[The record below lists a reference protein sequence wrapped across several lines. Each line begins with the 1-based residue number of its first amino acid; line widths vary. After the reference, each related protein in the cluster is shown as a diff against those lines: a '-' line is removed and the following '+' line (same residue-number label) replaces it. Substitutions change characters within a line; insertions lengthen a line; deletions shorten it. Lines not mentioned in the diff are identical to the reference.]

1 MKYLSLV
8 SCFVGILIHSFILA
22 FCYEKISFEK
32 LGNFKKTKF
41 YYVMIFLLTMF
52 IYLINLYINFKF
64 KIFVIVVVMLIFYK
78 VLYKESILN
87 TFFKTIIIYLF
98 LMIGDFFVSMLT
110 MFIPNIKSIGIDY
123 ISFIKD
129 ACTVLDSIFMYL
141 IFKNQNFTQL
151 ISKLI
156 NYLFS
161 KLKYF
166 VFVLLF
172 FAFSSFWIIAYKNA
186 FDLSITTFLM
196 AFCLIVFF
204 ILLCIAMIYQYFKNK
219 TAEKEQK
226 QLLELMEEYENL
238 LETGR
243 ENRHEM
249 LNNLIVLKTEKNKA
263 SEKYEE
269 LLDDIIRQYQS
280 KKSTNYSSL
289 YKLPSGIKGIVYY
302 KMANIKDNEINFI
315 SVISEEMYKLFDEM
329 DTKLYYKVCKITGI
343 LIDNAIEASTVSDDK
358 LLLID
363 IYKEDNLVNI
373 YIENTFEGTVDIDS
387 INKKGFSTK
396 GKNRGLGLHIV
407 STILK
412 ENDNLSL
419 EQRVV
424 NNKFVSI
431 LKIKL

>member
-8 SCFVGILIHSFILA
+8 SCFVGILINVFIMDY
-22 FCYEKISFEK
+22 CYKKISNVSDIK
-32 LGNFKKTKF
+32 RKDFK
-41 YYVMIFLLTMF
+41 YYFLIFVASIIIFFVNLYVDLIYRIFLVLTTMF
-52 IYLINLYINFKF
+52 F
-64 KIFVIVVVMLIFYK
+64 FYK
-78 VLYKESILN
+78 FIYNDSYSN
-87 TFFKTIIIYLF
+87 TFFKTIIIYLC
-98 LMIGDFFVSMLT
+98 LIVGDFLVSLLT
-110 MFIPNIKSIGIDY
+110 MFIPNIKSTGIEY
-123 ISFIKD
+123 VSYVKN
-129 ACTVLDSIFMYL
+129 ACTILDSVFMYFL
-141 IFKNQNFTQL
+141 FRNKKFANLVT
-151 ISKLI
+151 KLL
-156 NYLFS
+156 NYLLS

-166 VFVLLF
+166 VFVILI
-172 FAFSSFWIIAYKNA
+172 FAFSSFWIITYKNA
-186 FDLSITTFLM
+186 FSLNISTFLM
-196 AFCLIVFF
+196 SFCLIMFF
-204 ILLCIAMIYQYFKNK
+204 IFLCIAMIYQYFKNK

-302 KMANIKDNEINFI
+302 KMANIKENEITFT

-343 LIDNAIEASTVSDDK
+343 LIDNAIEASTMSDDK
-358 LLLID
+358 LLLVD
-363 IYKEDNLVNI
+363 IYKEKGLINI
-373 YIENTFEGTVDIDS
+373 YIENTFEGTVDINL

-407 STILK
+407 STILR

>member
-1 MKYLSLV
+1 MSILEITICFLSIMLNVLCMSYCYKKLNNVRKIFGLIYCLLVVILSLIVFVVNYYIVFKYRIILFCLAMVIFYKLVYKDKLSDVIIKTLSIYLVVFIVDFLV
-8 SCFVGILIHSFILA
+8 SLLLIIIFNGGVVDVSYVNYVKAFSTFLVSMCLFLIFTYTKINNLIIKLYKLIKNKNEIFSFILLLMG
-22 FCYEKISFEK
+22 FVVIS
-32 LGNFKKTKF
+32 
-41 YYVMIFLLTMF
+41 
-52 IYLINLYINFKF
+52 
-64 KIFVIVVVMLIFYK
+64 
-78 VLYKESILN
+78 
-87 TFFKTIIIYLF
+87 IITYNNASDLK
-98 LMIGDFFVSMLT
+98 MKN
-110 MFIPNIKSIGIDY
+110 FIPSLCVI
-123 ISFIKD
+123 
-129 ACTVLDSIFMYL
+129 L
-141 IFKNQNFTQL
+141 
-151 ISKLI
+151 
-156 NYLFS
+156 
-161 KLKYF
+161 
-166 VFVLLF
+166 
-172 FAFSSFWIIAYKNA
+172 
-186 FDLSITTFLM
+186 
-196 AFCLIVFF
+196 F
-204 ILLCIAMIYQYFKNK
+204 ILIISIVMIYQYFKTK

-302 KMANIKDNEINFI
+302 KMANIKDNEITFT
-315 SVISEEMYKLFDEM
+315 SVISDEMYKLFDEM

-358 LLLID
+358 LLLVD
-363 IYKEDNLVNI
+363 IYKENNLINI
-373 YIENTFEGTVDIDS
+373 YIENTFEGNVDIDL

-407 STILK
+407 STILR

>member
-1 MKYLSLV
+1 MKYLSFV
-8 SCFVGILIHSFILA
+8 SCFVAIIVNVIVMSICYKKLSKKHNIKKSAYILLTLLVSLIIYFI
-22 FCYEKISFEK
+22 
-32 LGNFKKTKF
+32 N
-41 YYVMIFLLTMF
+41 YYITLKVRIIFLFLTMF
-52 IYLINLYINFKF
+52 IYYKLTFKEKF
-64 KIFVIVVVMLIFYK
+64 G
-78 VLYKESILN
+78 STIL
-87 TFFKTIIIYLF
+87 KTIVIYLF
-98 LMIGDFFVSMLT
+98 LMISEILMSILIML
-110 MFIPNIKSIGIDY
+110 IPGIKNINIEYISYIKDLSTILDSLALVILFNIKPFTRY
-123 ISFIKD
+123 VNKFINFILNKMNY
-129 ACTVLDSIFMYL
+129 VLFIVIL
-141 IFKNQNFTQL
+141 TI
-151 ISKLI
+151 
-156 NYLFS
+156 YLF
-161 KLKYF
+161 LD
-166 VFVLLF
+166 LI
-172 FAFSSFWIIAYKNA
+172 AFSNA
-186 FDLSITTFLM
+186 SSASLRSYFIS
-196 AFCLIVFF
+196 
-204 ILLCIAMIYQYFKNK
+204 ILLLIIFFSLTVIMIYQYFKNK

-226 QLLELMEEYENL
+226 QLLELMDEYENL

-302 KMANIKDNEINFI
+302 KMANIKDNEINFT

-343 LIDNAIEASTVSDDK
+343 LIDNAIEASTVSNDK

-363 IYKEDNLVNI
+363 IYKERDIINI
-373 YIENTFEGTVDIDS
+373 YIENTFEGTINIDL

-407 STILK
+407 STILR
-412 ENDNLSL
+412 ENNNLSL

>member
-1 MKYLSLV
+1 
-8 SCFVGILIHSFILA
+8 
-22 FCYEKISFEK
+22 
-32 LGNFKKTKF
+32 
-41 YYVMIFLLTMF
+41 
-52 IYLINLYINFKF
+52 
-64 KIFVIVVVMLIFYK
+64 
-78 VLYKESILN
+78 
-87 TFFKTIIIYLF
+87 
-98 LMIGDFFVSMLT
+98 
-110 MFIPNIKSIGIDY
+110 
-123 ISFIKD
+123 
-129 ACTVLDSIFMYL
+129 
-141 IFKNQNFTQL
+141 
-151 ISKLI
+151 
-156 NYLFS
+156 
-161 KLKYF
+161 
-166 VFVLLF
+166 
-172 FAFSSFWIIAYKNA
+172 
-186 FDLSITTFLM
+186 
-196 AFCLIVFF
+196 
-204 ILLCIAMIYQYFKNK
+204 MIYQYFKNK

-302 KMANIKDNEINFI
+302 KMANIKENEITFT

-358 LLLID
+358 LLLVD
-363 IYKEDNLVNI
+363 IYKENNLINI
-373 YIENTFEGTVDIDS
+373 YIENTFEGTVDINL

-407 STILK
+407 STILR

>member
-1 MKYLSLV
+1 MSILEITICFLSIMLNVLCVSYCYKKLNNVRKISGLIYCLLVVILSLIVFVINYYIVFKYRIVFFCLAMVIFYKLVYKDKLSDVIIKTLSIYLVVFIVDFLV
-8 SCFVGILIHSFILA
+8 SLLLIIIFNGGVVDVSYVNYVKAFSTFLVSMCLFLIFTYTKINNLIIKLSKVIKNKNEIFSFILLLMG
-22 FCYEKISFEK
+22 FVVISIITY
-32 LGNFKKTKF
+32 NNASD
-41 YYVMIFLLTMF
+41 LTMK
-52 IYLINLYINFKF
+52 N
-64 KIFVIVVVMLIFYK
+64 
-78 VLYKESILN
+78 
-87 TFFKTIIIYLF
+87 
-98 LMIGDFFVSMLT
+98 
-110 MFIPNIKSIGIDY
+110 FIPSLCVI
-123 ISFIKD
+123 
-129 ACTVLDSIFMYL
+129 L
-141 IFKNQNFTQL
+141 
-151 ISKLI
+151 
-156 NYLFS
+156 
-161 KLKYF
+161 
-166 VFVLLF
+166 
-172 FAFSSFWIIAYKNA
+172 
-186 FDLSITTFLM
+186 
-196 AFCLIVFF
+196 F
-204 ILLCIAMIYQYFKNK
+204 ILIISVVMIYQYFKSK
-219 TAEKEQK
+219 TTEKEQK

-302 KMANIKDNEINFI
+302 KMANIKDNEINFT

-358 LLLID
+358 LLLVD
-363 IYKEDNLVNI
+363 IYKENNLINI
-373 YIENTFEGTVDIDS
+373 YIENTFEGTVDINL

-407 STILK
+407 SIILR

>member
-1 MKYLSLV
+1 MSILEITICFLSIMLNVLCVSYCYKKLNNVRKISGLIYCLLVVILSLIVFVINYYIVFKYRIIFFCLAMVIFYKLVYKDKLSDVIIKTLSIYLVVFIVDFLV
-8 SCFVGILIHSFILA
+8 SLLLIIIFNGGVVDVSYVNYVKAFSTFLVSMCLFLIFTYTKINNLIIKLSKVIKNKNEIFSFILLLMG
-22 FCYEKISFEK
+22 FVVISIITY
-32 LGNFKKTKF
+32 NNASD
-41 YYVMIFLLTMF
+41 LTMK
-52 IYLINLYINFKF
+52 N
-64 KIFVIVVVMLIFYK
+64 
-78 VLYKESILN
+78 
-87 TFFKTIIIYLF
+87 
-98 LMIGDFFVSMLT
+98 
-110 MFIPNIKSIGIDY
+110 FIPSLCVI
-123 ISFIKD
+123 
-129 ACTVLDSIFMYL
+129 L
-141 IFKNQNFTQL
+141 
-151 ISKLI
+151 
-156 NYLFS
+156 
-161 KLKYF
+161 
-166 VFVLLF
+166 
-172 FAFSSFWIIAYKNA
+172 
-186 FDLSITTFLM
+186 
-196 AFCLIVFF
+196 F
-204 ILLCIAMIYQYFKNK
+204 ILIISVVMIYQYFKSK

-302 KMANIKDNEINFI
+302 KMANIKDNEINFT

-343 LIDNAIEASTVSDDK
+343 LIDNAIEASTVSNDK

-363 IYKEDNLVNI
+363 IYKEKDIINI
-373 YIENTFEGTVDIDS
+373 YIENTFEGTVDINL

-407 STILK
+407 SIILR

>member
-1 MKYLSLV
+1 MSILEITICFLSIMLNVLCMSYCYKKLNNVRIISGLIYCLLVVILSLIVFVVNYYIVFKYRIIFFCLAMVIFYKLVYKDKLSDVIIKTLSIYLVVFIVDFLV
-8 SCFVGILIHSFILA
+8 SLLLIIIFNGGVVDVSYVNYVKAFSTFLVSMCLFLIFTYTKINNLIIKLSKLIKNKNEIFSFILLLMG
-22 FCYEKISFEK
+22 FVVIS
-32 LGNFKKTKF
+32 
-41 YYVMIFLLTMF
+41 
-52 IYLINLYINFKF
+52 
-64 KIFVIVVVMLIFYK
+64 
-78 VLYKESILN
+78 
-87 TFFKTIIIYLF
+87 IITYNNASDLK
-98 LMIGDFFVSMLT
+98 MKN
-110 MFIPNIKSIGIDY
+110 FIPSLCVI
-123 ISFIKD
+123 
-129 ACTVLDSIFMYL
+129 L
-141 IFKNQNFTQL
+141 
-151 ISKLI
+151 
-156 NYLFS
+156 
-161 KLKYF
+161 
-166 VFVLLF
+166 
-172 FAFSSFWIIAYKNA
+172 
-186 FDLSITTFLM
+186 
-196 AFCLIVFF
+196 F
-204 ILLCIAMIYQYFKNK
+204 ILIISIAMIYQYFKNK

-302 KMANIKDNEINFI
+302 KMANIKENEITFT

-358 LLLID
+358 LLLVD
-363 IYKEDNLVNI
+363 IYKEKGLINI
-373 YIENTFEGTVDIDS
+373 YIENTFEGTVDINL

-407 STILK
+407 STILR

>member
-8 SCFVGILIHSFILA
+8 SCFVGILINVFIMGY
-22 FCYEKISFEK
+22 CYKKISNVSDIK
-32 LGNFKKTKF
+32 RIDFKYCF
-41 YYVMIFLLTMF
+41 LIFVASIIIFFMNLYVDFKYRTFLVMF
-52 IYLINLYINFKF
+52 IMFL
-64 KIFVIVVVMLIFYK
+64 FYK
-78 VLYKESILN
+78 VLYNESIAN

-98 LMIGDFFVSMLT
+98 LIIGDFLVSLLT

-123 ISFIKD
+123 ISFVKD
-129 ACTVLDSIFMYL
+129 ACTILDSIFMFL
-141 IFKNQNFTQL
+141 IFKNQKFTHL
-151 ISKLI
+151 ITKLI

-186 FDLSITTFLM
+186 FDLNITTFLM

-269 LLDDIIRQYQS
+269 LLDDIIGQYQS

-302 KMANIKDNEINFI
+302 KMANIKENEITFT

-329 DTKLYYKVCKITGI
+329 DTKLYYKVCKIIGI
-343 LIDNAIEASTVSDDK
+343 LIDNAIEASTMSDDK
-358 LLLID
+358 LLLVD
-363 IYKEDNLVNI
+363 IYKEKGLINI
-373 YIENTFEGTVDIDS
+373 YIENTFEGTVDINL

-407 STILK
+407 STILR

>member
-8 SCFVGILIHSFILA
+8 SCFVAIIVNVIVMSICYKKLSKKHNIKKSAYILLTLLVSLIIYFI
-22 FCYEKISFEK
+22 
-32 LGNFKKTKF
+32 N
-41 YYVMIFLLTMF
+41 YYITLKVRIIFLFLTMF
-52 IYLINLYINFKF
+52 IYYKLTFKEKF
-64 KIFVIVVVMLIFYK
+64 GPT
-78 VLYKESILN
+78 IL
-87 TFFKTIIIYLF
+87 KTIIIYLF
-98 LMIGDFFVSMLT
+98 LMISEILMSILIML
-110 MFIPNIKSIGIDY
+110 IPGIKNINIEYISYIKDLSTILDSLALVILFNIKPFTRY
-123 ISFIKD
+123 VNKFINFILNKMNY
-129 ACTVLDSIFMYL
+129 VLFIVIL
-141 IFKNQNFTQL
+141 TI
-151 ISKLI
+151 
-156 NYLFS
+156 YLF
-161 KLKYF
+161 LD
-166 VFVLLF
+166 LI
-172 FAFSSFWIIAYKNA
+172 AFSNA
-186 FDLSITTFLM
+186 SSASLRSYFIS
-196 AFCLIVFF
+196 
-204 ILLCIAMIYQYFKNK
+204 ILLLIIFFSLTVVMIYQYFKNK

-226 QLLELMEEYENL
+226 QLLELMDEYENL

-302 KMANIKDNEINFI
+302 KMANIKDNEINFT

-343 LIDNAIEASTVSDDK
+343 LIDNAIEASTVSNDK

-363 IYKEDNLVNI
+363 IYKERDIINI
-373 YIENTFEGTVDIDS
+373 YIENTFEGTVNIDL

-396 GKNRGLGLHIV
+396 GKNRGLGLYIV
-407 STILK
+407 STILR

>member
-1 MKYLSLV
+1 MSILEITICFLSIMLNVLCMSYCYKKLNNVRKISGLIYCLLVVILSLIVFVVNYYIVFKYRIIFFCLAMVIFYKLVYKNKLSDVIIKTLSIYLVLFIVDFLV
-8 SCFVGILIHSFILA
+8 SLLLIIIFNGGVVDVSYVNYVKAFSTFLVSMCLFLIFTYTKINNLIIKLSKLIKNKNEIFSFILLLMG
-22 FCYEKISFEK
+22 FVVIS
-32 LGNFKKTKF
+32 
-41 YYVMIFLLTMF
+41 
-52 IYLINLYINFKF
+52 
-64 KIFVIVVVMLIFYK
+64 
-78 VLYKESILN
+78 
-87 TFFKTIIIYLF
+87 IITYNNASDLK
-98 LMIGDFFVSMLT
+98 MKN
-110 MFIPNIKSIGIDY
+110 FIPSLCVI
-123 ISFIKD
+123 
-129 ACTVLDSIFMYL
+129 L
-141 IFKNQNFTQL
+141 
-151 ISKLI
+151 
-156 NYLFS
+156 
-161 KLKYF
+161 
-166 VFVLLF
+166 
-172 FAFSSFWIIAYKNA
+172 
-186 FDLSITTFLM
+186 
-196 AFCLIVFF
+196 F
-204 ILLCIAMIYQYFKNK
+204 ILIISIAMIYQYFKNK

-302 KMANIKDNEINFI
+302 KMANIKDNEITFT

-343 LIDNAIEASTVSDDK
+343 LIDNAIEASTMSDDK
-358 LLLID
+358 LLLVD
-363 IYKEDNLVNI
+363 IYKEKDLINI
-373 YIENTFEGTVDIDS
+373 YIENTFEGTVDIDL

-407 STILK
+407 SIILK

>member
-8 SCFVGILIHSFILA
+8 SCFVGILINVFIMGY
-22 FCYEKISFEK
+22 CYKKISNVSDIK
-32 LGNFKKTKF
+32 RIDFKYCF
-41 YYVMIFLLTMF
+41 LIFVASIIIFFMNLYVDFKYRTFLVMF
-52 IYLINLYINFKF
+52 IMFL
-64 KIFVIVVVMLIFYK
+64 FYK
-78 VLYKESILN
+78 VLYNESIAN

-98 LMIGDFFVSMLT
+98 LIIGDFLVSLLT

-123 ISFIKD
+123 ISFVKD
-129 ACTVLDSIFMYL
+129 ACTILDSIFMFL
-141 IFKNQNFTQL
+141 IFKNQKFTHL
-151 ISKLI
+151 ITKLI

-186 FDLSITTFLM
+186 FDLNITTFLM
-196 AFCLIVFF
+196 TFCLIVFF

-302 KMANIKDNEINFI
+302 KMANIKENEITFT

-343 LIDNAIEASTVSDDK
+343 LIDNAIEASTMSDDK
-358 LLLID
+358 LLLVD
-363 IYKEDNLVNI
+363 IYKEKGLINI
-373 YIENTFEGTVDIDS
+373 YIENTFEGTVDINL

-407 STILK
+407 STILR

>member
-1 MKYLSLV
+1 MSILEITICFLSIMLNVLCVSYCYKKLNNVRKISGLIYCLLVVILSLIVFVINYYIVFKYRIIFFCLAMVIFYKLVYKDKLSDVIIKTLSIYLVVFIVDFLV
-8 SCFVGILIHSFILA
+8 SLLLIIIFNGGIVDVSYVNYVKAFSTFLVSMCLFLIFTYTKINNLIIKLFKVIKNKNEIFSFILLLMG
-22 FCYEKISFEK
+22 FVVISIITY
-32 LGNFKKTKF
+32 NNASD
-41 YYVMIFLLTMF
+41 LTMK
-52 IYLINLYINFKF
+52 N
-64 KIFVIVVVMLIFYK
+64 
-78 VLYKESILN
+78 
-87 TFFKTIIIYLF
+87 
-98 LMIGDFFVSMLT
+98 
-110 MFIPNIKSIGIDY
+110 FIPSLCVI
-123 ISFIKD
+123 
-129 ACTVLDSIFMYL
+129 L
-141 IFKNQNFTQL
+141 
-151 ISKLI
+151 
-156 NYLFS
+156 
-161 KLKYF
+161 
-166 VFVLLF
+166 
-172 FAFSSFWIIAYKNA
+172 
-186 FDLSITTFLM
+186 
-196 AFCLIVFF
+196 F
-204 ILLCIAMIYQYFKNK
+204 ILIISVVMIYQYFKNK
-219 TAEKEQK
+219 TTEKEQK
-226 QLLELMEEYENL
+226 QLLKLMEEYENL

-302 KMANIKDNEINFI
+302 KMANIKDNEINFT

-358 LLLID
+358 LLLVD
-363 IYKEDNLVNI
+363 IYKENNLINI
-373 YIENTFEGTVDIDS
+373 YIENTFEGTVDINL

-407 STILK
+407 SIILR

>member
-1 MKYLSLV
+1 MSILEITICFLSIMLNVLCMSYCYKKLNNVRIISGLIYCLLVVILSLIVFVVNYYIVFKYRIIFFCLAMVIFYKLVYKDKLSDVIIKTLSIYLVVFIVDFLV
-8 SCFVGILIHSFILA
+8 SLLLIIIFNGGVVDVSYVNYVKAFSTFLVSMCLFLIFTYTKINNLIIKLSKLIKNKNEIFSFILLLMG
-22 FCYEKISFEK
+22 FVVIS
-32 LGNFKKTKF
+32 
-41 YYVMIFLLTMF
+41 
-52 IYLINLYINFKF
+52 
-64 KIFVIVVVMLIFYK
+64 
-78 VLYKESILN
+78 
-87 TFFKTIIIYLF
+87 IITYNNASDLK
-98 LMIGDFFVSMLT
+98 MKN
-110 MFIPNIKSIGIDY
+110 FIPSLCVI
-123 ISFIKD
+123 
-129 ACTVLDSIFMYL
+129 L
-141 IFKNQNFTQL
+141 
-151 ISKLI
+151 
-156 NYLFS
+156 
-161 KLKYF
+161 
-166 VFVLLF
+166 
-172 FAFSSFWIIAYKNA
+172 
-186 FDLSITTFLM
+186 
-196 AFCLIVFF
+196 F
-204 ILLCIAMIYQYFKNK
+204 ILIISIAMIYQYFKNK

-269 LLDDIIRQYQS
+269 ILDDIIRQYQS

-302 KMANIKDNEINFI
+302 KMANIKDNEITFT

-343 LIDNAIEASTVSDDK
+343 LIDNAIEASTMSDDK
-358 LLLID
+358 LLLVD
-363 IYKEDNLVNI
+363 IYKENNLINI
-373 YIENTFEGTVDIDS
+373 YIENTFEGTIDINL

-407 STILK
+407 STILR

>member
-1 MKYLSLV
+1 MNILEITICFLSIMLNVLCMSYCYKKLNNVRKISGLIYCLLVVILSLIVFVVNYYIVFKYRIIFFCLAMVIFYKLVYKNKLSDVIIKTLSIYLVVFIVDFLV
-8 SCFVGILIHSFILA
+8 SLLLIIIFNGGVVDVSYVNYVKAFSTFLVSMCLFLIFTYTKINNLIIKLSKLIKNKNEIFSFILLLMG
-22 FCYEKISFEK
+22 FVVISIITY
-32 LGNFKKTKF
+32 NNASDFKMK
-41 YYVMIFLLTMF
+41 
-52 IYLINLYINFKF
+52 N
-64 KIFVIVVVMLIFYK
+64 
-78 VLYKESILN
+78 
-87 TFFKTIIIYLF
+87 
-98 LMIGDFFVSMLT
+98 
-110 MFIPNIKSIGIDY
+110 FIPSLCVI
-123 ISFIKD
+123 
-129 ACTVLDSIFMYL
+129 L
-141 IFKNQNFTQL
+141 
-151 ISKLI
+151 
-156 NYLFS
+156 
-161 KLKYF
+161 
-166 VFVLLF
+166 
-172 FAFSSFWIIAYKNA
+172 
-186 FDLSITTFLM
+186 
-196 AFCLIVFF
+196 F
-204 ILLCIAMIYQYFKNK
+204 ILIISIAMIYQYFKNK

-302 KMANIKDNEINFI
+302 KMANIKDNEITFTSI
-315 SVISEEMYKLFDEM
+315 ISEEMYKLFDEM

-343 LIDNAIEASTVSDDK
+343 LIDNAIEASTMSDDK
-358 LLLID
+358 LLLVD
-363 IYKEDNLVNI
+363 IYKEKDLINI
-373 YIENTFEGTVDIDS
+373 FIENTFEGTVDIDL

-407 STILK
+407 SIILK

>member
-1 MKYLSLV
+1 MLNVLCMSYCYKKLNNVRIISGLIYCLLVVILSLIVFVVNYYIVFKYRIIFFCLAMVIFYKLVYKDKLSDVIIKTLSIYLVVFIVDFLV
-8 SCFVGILIHSFILA
+8 SLLLIIIFNGGVVDVSYVNYVKAFSIFLVSMCLFLIFTYTKINNLIIKLSKLIKNKNEIFSFILLLMG
-22 FCYEKISFEK
+22 FVVIS
-32 LGNFKKTKF
+32 
-41 YYVMIFLLTMF
+41 
-52 IYLINLYINFKF
+52 
-64 KIFVIVVVMLIFYK
+64 
-78 VLYKESILN
+78 
-87 TFFKTIIIYLF
+87 IITYNNASDLK
-98 LMIGDFFVSMLT
+98 MKN
-110 MFIPNIKSIGIDY
+110 FIPSLCVI
-123 ISFIKD
+123 
-129 ACTVLDSIFMYL
+129 L
-141 IFKNQNFTQL
+141 
-151 ISKLI
+151 
-156 NYLFS
+156 
-161 KLKYF
+161 
-166 VFVLLF
+166 
-172 FAFSSFWIIAYKNA
+172 
-186 FDLSITTFLM
+186 
-196 AFCLIVFF
+196 F
-204 ILLCIAMIYQYFKNK
+204 ILIISIAMIYQYFKNK

-302 KMANIKDNEINFI
+302 KMANIKENEITFT

-358 LLLID
+358 LLLVD
-363 IYKEDNLVNI
+363 IYKEKGLINI
-373 YIENTFEGTVDIDS
+373 YIENTFEGTVDINL

-407 STILK
+407 STILR

>member
-8 SCFVGILIHSFILA
+8 SCFVAIIINSFVLSN
-22 FCYEKISFEK
+22 CYKKLTKNNDCDKEIYIVYVLLLSVITYFINYFIGLKIRV
-32 LGNFKKTKF
+32 L
-41 YYVMIFLLTMF
+41 FL
-52 IYLINLYINFKF
+52 YLNLC
-64 KIFVIVVVMLIFYK
+64 VFYK
-78 VLYKESILN
+78 LVYKEKFSVTIL
-87 TFFKTIIIYLF
+87 KTIIIYLF
-98 LMIGDFFVSMLT
+98 LMISEIFMSILIMLIPGIKNINIEYIGYIKDLSTILDSLALIILFNIKLFTRNINKFINFIVSKINYVFFVVILT
-110 MFIPNIKSIGIDY
+110 I
-123 ISFIKD
+123 
-129 ACTVLDSIFMYL
+129 
-141 IFKNQNFTQL
+141 
-151 ISKLI
+151 
-156 NYLFS
+156 YLF
-161 KLKYF
+161 LD
-166 VFVLLF
+166 LI
-172 FAFSSFWIIAYKNA
+172 AFSNA
-186 FDLSITTFLM
+186 SSANLRSYFIS
-196 AFCLIVFF
+196 
-204 ILLCIAMIYQYFKNK
+204 ILLLIIFFSLTVVMIYQYFKNK

-302 KMANIKDNEINFI
+302 KMANIKENEITFT

-358 LLLID
+358 LLLVD
-363 IYKEDNLVNI
+363 IYKENNLINI
-373 YIENTFEGTVDIDS
+373 YIENTFEGTVDINL

-407 STILK
+407 STILR

>member
-1 MKYLSLV
+1 MSILEITICFLSIMLNVLCMSYCYKKLNNVRKISDLIYCLLVVILSLIVFVVNYYIVFKYRIIFFCLAMVIFYKLVYIDKLSDVIIKTLSIYLVVFIVDFLVLLLLIIIFNGGVVDV
-8 SCFVGILIHSFILA
+8 SYVNYVKAFSTFLVSMCLFLIFTYTKINNLIIKLSKLIKNKNEIFSFILLLMG
-22 FCYEKISFEK
+22 FVVIS
-32 LGNFKKTKF
+32 
-41 YYVMIFLLTMF
+41 
-52 IYLINLYINFKF
+52 
-64 KIFVIVVVMLIFYK
+64 
-78 VLYKESILN
+78 
-87 TFFKTIIIYLF
+87 IITYSNASDLK
-98 LMIGDFFVSMLT
+98 MKN
-110 MFIPNIKSIGIDY
+110 FIPSLCVI
-123 ISFIKD
+123 
-129 ACTVLDSIFMYL
+129 L
-141 IFKNQNFTQL
+141 
-151 ISKLI
+151 
-156 NYLFS
+156 
-161 KLKYF
+161 
-166 VFVLLF
+166 
-172 FAFSSFWIIAYKNA
+172 
-186 FDLSITTFLM
+186 
-196 AFCLIVFF
+196 F
-204 ILLCIAMIYQYFKNK
+204 ILIISIIMIYQYFKTK

-302 KMANIKDNEINFI
+302 KMANIKDNEITFT

-329 DTKLYYKVCKITGI
+329 DTKLYYKICKITGI

-358 LLLID
+358 LLLVD
-363 IYKEDNLVNI
+363 IYKEKGLINI
-373 YIENTFEGTVDIDS
+373 YIENTFEGTVDINL

-407 STILK
+407 STILR

>member
-1 MKYLSLV
+1 MNILEITICFLSIMLNVLCMSYCYKKLNNVRKISGLIYCLLVVILSLIVFVVNYYIVFKYRIIFFCLAMVIFYKLVYKNKLSDVIIKTLSIYLVVFIVDFLV
-8 SCFVGILIHSFILA
+8 SLLLIIIFNGGVVDVSYVNYVKAFSTFLVSMCLFLIFTYTKINNLIIKLSKLIKNKNEIFSFILLLMG
-22 FCYEKISFEK
+22 FVVIS
-32 LGNFKKTKF
+32 
-41 YYVMIFLLTMF
+41 
-52 IYLINLYINFKF
+52 
-64 KIFVIVVVMLIFYK
+64 
-78 VLYKESILN
+78 
-87 TFFKTIIIYLF
+87 IITYNNASDLK
-98 LMIGDFFVSMLT
+98 MKN
-110 MFIPNIKSIGIDY
+110 FIPSLCVI
-123 ISFIKD
+123 
-129 ACTVLDSIFMYL
+129 L
-141 IFKNQNFTQL
+141 
-151 ISKLI
+151 
-156 NYLFS
+156 
-161 KLKYF
+161 
-166 VFVLLF
+166 
-172 FAFSSFWIIAYKNA
+172 
-186 FDLSITTFLM
+186 
-196 AFCLIVFF
+196 F
-204 ILLCIAMIYQYFKNK
+204 ILIISIAMIYQYFKNK

-302 KMANIKDNEINFI
+302 KMANIKDNEITFTSI
-315 SVISEEMYKLFDEM
+315 ISEEMYKLFDEM

-343 LIDNAIEASTVSDDK
+343 LIDNAIEASTMSDDK
-358 LLLID
+358 LLLVD
-363 IYKEDNLVNI
+363 IYKEKDLINI
-373 YIENTFEGTVDIDS
+373 FIENTFEGTVDIDL

-407 STILK
+407 SIILK

>member
-226 QLLELMEEYENL
+226 QLD
-238 LETGR
+238 GR
-243 ENRHEM
+243 
-249 LNNLIVLKTEKNKA
+249 I
-263 SEKYEE
+263 
-269 LLDDIIRQYQS
+269 
-280 KKSTNYSSL
+280 
-289 YKLPSGIKGIVYY
+289 
-302 KMANIKDNEINFI
+302 
-315 SVISEEMYKLFDEM
+315 
-329 DTKLYYKVCKITGI
+329 
-343 LIDNAIEASTVSDDK
+343 
-358 LLLID
+358 
-363 IYKEDNLVNI
+363 
-373 YIENTFEGTVDIDS
+373 
-387 INKKGFSTK
+387 
-396 GKNRGLGLHIV
+396 
-407 STILK
+407 
-412 ENDNLSL
+412 
-419 EQRVV
+419 
-424 NNKFVSI
+424 
-431 LKIKL
+431 